1 MMMGNYD
8 PKAEITFKGTI
19 EKIEK
24 PENRENWGAEHMG
37 GMGGIRLV
45 VKSGNET
52 YTVHLGPAGF
62 VEKTMT
68 FGEGETVEVTGSK
81 MPMMSASGGT
91 VLMAREVK
99 KGDTVLKL
107 RDEHGMPLW
116 PGMHMR
122 GHHS

>member
-8 PKAEITFKGTI
+8 LKAEITFKGTI

-24 PENRENWGAEHMG
+24 PENRENSATEHMR

-52 YTVHLGPAGF
+52 YTVHLGPVGF
-62 VEKTMT
+62 VEKTMM
-68 FGEGETVEVTGSK
+68 FAEGDTVEVTGSK
-81 MPMMSASGGT
+81 MPMMSAPGGT

-99 KGDTVLKL
+99 KGETVLKL
-107 RDEHGMPLW
+107 RDERGMPLW
-116 PGMHMR
+116 PGMHMH